1 MISQQLGGMSLH
13 PNSARHGAGSRLDR
27 AVSSPVSTTRIDEEQ
42 GDLVFSMEEE
52 ENSRRTNV
60 PWSTSKSPVNDDPST
75 R

>member
-13 PNSARHGAGSRLDR
+13 PNSARAGNRLDR

-52 ENSRRTNV
+52 ENSKRTNV
-60 PWSTSKSPVNDDPST
+60 PWSTSKSPTNDDTST